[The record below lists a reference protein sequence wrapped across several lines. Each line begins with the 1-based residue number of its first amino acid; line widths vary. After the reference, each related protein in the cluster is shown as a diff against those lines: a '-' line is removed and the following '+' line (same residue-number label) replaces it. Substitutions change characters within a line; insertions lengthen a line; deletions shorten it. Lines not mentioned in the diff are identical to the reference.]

1 MTSTASTGPAQ
12 PLGRVLVID
21 DEFHVGAFLRD
32 VLVAIGYTV
41 EYADAAAQAFE
52 LLNGYQPDVA
62 IVDLKMPGMSGIE
75 VLEHL
80 RRIRPRLP
88 VIIVSGNH
96 DADLMRQAVQKLGAF
111 DFLQKPFDIASLER
125 VLAAAISSTSRSH
138 DCGCSICTRALRMI
152 RSIVAPSHEVPE
164 AFLIR
169 LDTEATA
176 ILREAGEDTSGGP

>member
-1 MTSTASTGPAQ
+1 MTSTASTGSSQ

-21 DEFHVGAFLRD
+21 DEFHVGVFLRD
-32 VLVAIGYTV
+32 VLLTFGYTV
-41 EYADAAAQAFE
+41 EYAEGAAQAFE
-52 LLNGYQPDVA
+52 LLTGYQPEVA

-88 VIIVSGNH
+88 VIIVSGNQ
-96 DADLMRQAVQKLGAF
+96 DTDLMRQAVQLGAF
-111 DFLQKPFDIASLER
+111 DYLQKPFDIASLER
-125 VLAAAISSTSRSH
+125 AMAAAINSTSRGH
-138 DCGCSICTRALRMI
+138 DCGCAICTRALRMI
-152 RSIVAPSHEVPE
+152 RSIVAPSDEVPE